1 MLRYDEESQLLDE
14 DVPRIANNIG
24 VLILMLFCM
33 AVGSVLVTTF
43 LMWLV
48 YLN

>member
-24 VLILMLFCM
+24 VLMLFCM
-33 AVGSVLVTTF
+33 AVGSVLVITF

>member
-14 DVPRIANNIG
+14 DVPRITHNIG
-24 VLILMLFCM
+24 ALILTLFC
-33 AVGSVLVTTF
+33 AVVGSISAVTF

-48 YLN
+48 